1 VDEVMGLMDY
11 QRLLELTEKIL
22 ILRGSAGS
30 GNLGHDGRS
39 GRLGDSQTDG
49 GLRRI
54 EVKKD
59 SKAGEKAGKV
69 FKAALAQRDPP
80 DNNQPV
86 PIEIKSLLD
95 LTDDILALRGGPTSG
110 NWAHDG
116 RPGRKGGSGRGG
128 GFKRLRLKK
137 GTTSRRDVKV
147 ISKRVRRKRKQLK
160 DRGVLPSSGGQ
171 DTGKAKPK
179 PKKDDTKLIA
189 AKATIAK
196 AKAKRDKDLGEIRSL
211 ENDLN
216 VAARK
221 KDKEMRKR
229 PKTIKALETRRKN
242 LEKFDSQVNELTK
255 KLGGRTS
262 TNAINAFNEETKAAS
277 DEIFKDNLK
286 KAKSV
291 RKEIEN
297 KTGGKIKERARL
309 KDEEKRL
316 DKEIDAAYKET
327 SLVWKEHGIDSPETK
342 KARDKQG
349 QIIREKGRVR
359 SRISDINQ
367 ELRKDTL
374 DLLAVD
380 DPSSLGMSSD
390 TTKKKADREK
400 WGNVMGDV
408 NSVVST
414 QVTIPNHEIKI
425 EKRKVRANAS
435 WGGNQITVADYDGMN
450 TIAHEIGHTI
460 EMKNPRV
467 LQRATEW
474 RDNRT
479 KNEDYISM
487 NQATRASGVGGYGRN
502 EITKPDKFFHP
513 YIGKSYRGATEVI
526 SMGIGEM
533 ISDPVGLM
541 EKDSDMFDFI
551 YAVTRS

>member
-1 VDEVMGLMDY
+1 MLMDY
-11 QRLLELTEKIL
+11 QRLLETTEEIL
-22 ILRGSAGS
+22 ILRGGRGS
-30 GNLGHDGRS
+30 GNWSHAGRKGGS
-39 GRLGDSQTDG
+39 RAGG

-59 SKAGEKAGKV
+59 SKAGEKAAKV
-69 FKAALAQRDPP
+69 FKAALTQRGPL
-80 DNNQPV
+80 DNNQ

-95 LTDDILALRGGPTSG
+95 LTEDILALRGGPTSG

-137 GTTSRRDVKV
+137 GTTSRRDVKG

-160 DRGVLPSSGGQ
+160 DRGVLGPGGGQ
-171 DTGKAKPK
+171 DARKGKPK
-179 PKKDDTKLIA
+179 PKKDDAKLIA
-189 AKATIAK
+189 AKAIIAK

-286 KAKSV
+286 KAKNV
-291 RKEIEN
+291 RKELKDKAAGTSKRLENSEKDLVNAEKNLDVSYENFNKIGREKGWSHPDAQKAEKVNIEN
-297 KTGGKIKERARL
+297 IAKI
-309 KDEEKRL
+309 
-316 DKEIDAAYKET
+316 
-327 SLVWKEHGIDSPETK
+327 K
-342 KARDKQG
+342 KAREKVESTKDE
-349 QIIREKGRVR
+349 IRK
-359 SRISDINQ
+359 
-367 ELRKDTL
+367 ELL
-374 DLLAVD
+374 GVLSVD
-380 DPSSLGMSSD
+380 NPSTLGMSAD
-390 TTKKKADREK
+390 TTKKKADRDK
-400 WGNVMGDV
+400 WGNVLQDV
-408 NSVVST
+408 NSVVSAE
-414 QVTIPNHEIKI
+414 VTIPNHEIKI
-425 EKRKVRANAS
+425 EKRKVRAHAS
-435 WGGNQITVADYDGMN
+435 WGGNQITIADYNGTN

-474 RDNRT
+474 RDSRT
-479 KNEDYISM
+479 KGEDYITM
-487 NQATRASGVGGYGRN
+487 NEAEGRVSRRGGYSSS
-502 EITKPDKFFHP
+502 EITKPDQFFHP